1 MRAMIC
7 QPMSGK
13 TDEEIVNTREKAAQ
27 YLLDRGCEIVDTL
40 FTDE

>member
-13 TDEEIVNTREKAAQ
+13 TDEEIVNRGLFFLAKSLEKM
-27 YLLDRGCEIVDTL
+27 
-40 FTDE
+40 